1 MAYRYFA
8 TAGLALALAA
18 GEACAVSFQTGAEL
32 AAECASD
39 KVTEQS
45 FCNGFLAGMAEAH
58 DLYRNWYGMKPAWC
72 MPPGVTTSDMRKSLT
87 AYGTRH
93 QAELTQPAGAIA
105 ANAFTETYP
114 CAPAP

>member
-1 MAYRYFA
+1 MTYRNIAAMGFVLAFA
-8 TAGLALALAA
+8 TSGAG
-18 GEACAVSFQTGAEL
+18 AVSFQTGTEL
-32 AAECASD
+32 VAECASD

-72 MPPGVTTSDMRKSLT
+72 MPPGVTTADMRKSIT

-93 QAELTQPAGAIA
+93 QAELIQPAGAIA
-105 ANAFTETYP
+105 ATAFTETYP

>member
-1 MAYRYFA
+1 MAVRNSA
-8 TAGLALALAA
+8 AAGLVLAFAA
-18 GEACAVSFQTGAEL
+18 QGAGAVSFQTGTEL
-32 AAECASD
+32 VAECGSD

-72 MPPGVTTSDMRKSLT
+72 MPAGVTTADLRKSVT
-87 AYGTRH
+87 GYGTRH